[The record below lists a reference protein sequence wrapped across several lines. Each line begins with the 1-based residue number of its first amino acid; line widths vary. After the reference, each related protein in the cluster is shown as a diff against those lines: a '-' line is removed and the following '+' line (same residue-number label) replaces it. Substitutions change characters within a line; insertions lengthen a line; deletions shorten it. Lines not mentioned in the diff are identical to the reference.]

1 MNAPFRDASSHPLRM
16 SSLSVADLFGVK
28 GRVALVSGGCSGL
41 GMMIAKGLVS
51 NGAKVYVT
59 ALPTD
64 DIETVVAELN
74 DMGKSSGGKAVGF
87 ASDISSKEGIA
98 AVAKELEKHETHLDI
113 LCSNAGIRRDPP
125 KMCDVKTASLD
136 ELQESLWSSRHSD
149 WDDTFRVNVT
159 AHYFLSVALLKL
171 LVAASNLDIGNGRRG
186 RDEGRGVMII
196 TSSCASMHNC
206 TNVDLTSYA
215 ASKAAIDHLVAL
227 LASKFA
233 RWYVRVNAINPGCKW
248 KRYVHAIRK
257 WLNLVTVVPSKM
269 NPVEE
274 GDNQFAEL
282 FKAMPAARIG
292 KLEDIA
298 GAVLY
303 LSSQAG
309 ERKDLGFLEIKKEAI

>member
-1 MNAPFRDASSHPLRM
+1 MQ
-16 SSLSVADLFGVK
+16 SLSVSDLFGVK
-28 GRVALVSGGCSGL
+28 GRVALVTGGCSGL
-41 GMMIAKGLVS
+41 GLMIAKGLVS

-59 ALPTD
+59 ALSSD
-64 DIETVVAELN
+64 DIDGVVKELN
-74 DMGKSSGGKAVGF
+74 ELGKPTGGRAIGF
-87 ASDISSKEGIA
+87 ASDLGSKDGIA
-98 AVAKELEKHETHLDI
+98 AVAQEVQKHETHLDI

-136 ELQESLWSSRHSD
+136 ELQGSLWSSRHSD

-171 LVAASNLDIGNGRRG
+171 LVAASNLDLGDGRTG

-206 TNVDLTSYA
+206 TNIDLTSYA

-233 RWYVRVNAINPGCKW
+233 RWYVRVNAINPGF
-248 KRYVHAIRK
+248 
-257 WLNLVTVVPSKM
+257 VPSKM

-274 GDNQFAEL
+274 GANQFAEL

-292 KLEDIA
+292 RAEDIV

-309 ERKDLGFLEIKKEAI
+309 AYVDGRCLCVDGGRVLLANGQ